1 LELLLDDA
9 YKEQAVNR
17 PGTLSLR
24 ATSKNFAANDFA
36 LKEAV

>member
-1 LELLLDDA
+1 MELLLDDA